1 MAQSATTFLSHNSG
15 YGAIK
20 KMEDIR
26 LSDDKKD
33 NIRQKFMTCFTIATK
48 VQRITDNPNE
58 NPTFDNVEEL
68 MTLLMGLEEQRED
81 AGDNMCYFLQY
92 EVDYTY
98 DRRFHDEIKD
108 IRDTTDVAV
117 ARAISNAKE
126 FLRNIDDIDGTFASH
141 QAGCDTTMENMR
153 YYTQKDG
160 KNKPS
165 AHDNLMRLVH
175 NLTSRYEEMK
185 AAWSRLIQCAIDCN
199 NSTVFHEISEKV
211 WATCE
216 SVDAATAE
224 AKEAIHTRKPPR

>member
-81 AGDNMCYFLQY
+81 ARDNMC
-92 EVDYTY
+92 
-98 DRRFHDEIKD
+98 
-108 IRDTTDVAV
+108 
-117 ARAISNAKE
+117 
-126 FLRNIDDIDGTFASH
+126 
-141 QAGCDTTMENMR
+141 
-153 YYTQKDG
+153 
-160 KNKPS
+160 
-165 AHDNLMRLVH
+165 
-175 NLTSRYEEMK
+175 
-185 AAWSRLIQCAIDCN
+185 
-199 NSTVFHEISEKV
+199 
-211 WATCE
+211 
-216 SVDAATAE
+216 
-224 AKEAIHTRKPPR
+224 